1 MTVLAALGFCG
12 GLPNVMAASVVSV
25 WASVAGWSVQ
35 AIGLIAL
42 MTFPYALKFLW
53 APLVDRVRLPWSGA
67 LGQRRSWLVV
77 GQIGAAGALL
87 GMAWCGA
94 GPTAPGEGQTWTPEV
109 ARVAE
114 VRNAL
119 FMALLAVMVLFSATQ
134 DIVADAYRTEVLE
147 RRLFGVGAAFFVSGF
162 RVAFVV
168 VGALVLQAADRIG
181 WGPAV
186 ACVGLMALVGACVPL
201 LAPEPPRR
209 APPEPGLRAAVV
221 EPVAELWR
229 TWGARVLVLGAFVLL
244 FRLPDQLANAMT
256 SPLLVRGLG
265 YTPSDIGWV
274 RQGLGFTLTIAGALT
289 GGWLVARLGIVR
301 CLWIFGALQALSN
314 AGFMVLARAYHA
326 TEAVPAAAG
335 STPVLALVPVIAIEA
350 FAGGLV
356 SAGFVAFLMS
366 VCSLR
371 NVATQYA
378 LLTALMAASGA
389 LGGALSGWMTHH
401 MDYEGF
407 FLASVL
413 AGAPGVALI
422 AFVRRP
428 PLPRAESVRLG
439 SVEPARAGPGAEVA
453 PPLAAR

>member
-1 MTVLAALGFCG
+1 MAVLAALGFCG
-12 GLPNVMAASVVSV
+12 GLPNVMATSVVSV

-42 MTFPYALKFLW
+42 LSFPYALKFLW
-53 APLVDRVRLPWSGA
+53 APVVDRVRLPWTGV
-67 LGQRRSWLVV
+67 LGQRRSWIVL
-77 GQIGAAGALL
+77 GQVGAACAIL

-94 GPTAPGEGQTWTPEV
+94 GPTAPASGAEWTPEE
-109 ARVAE
+109 ARSAE
-114 VRNAL
+114 MRNVL

-147 RRLFGVGAAFFVSGF
+147 KRLFGLGAGFFVSGF

-168 VGALVLQAADRIG
+168 VGALVLQSADRYG

-186 ACVGLMALVGACVPL
+186 AGVGVLALLGACVPL

-229 TWGARVLVLGAFVLL
+229 EWGGRVLVLAAFVLL

-265 YTPSDIGWV
+265 YSPTDIGWV

-289 GGWLVARLGIVR
+289 GGWLVARLGMVR
-301 CLWIFGALQALSN
+301 CLWIFGVLQALSN
-314 AGFMVLARAYHA
+314 AGFMVLARTYHA
-326 TEAVPAAAG
+326 SEAVPALAG
-335 STPVLALVPVIAIEA
+335 ATPISALVPVIAIEA

-366 VCSLR
+366 VCTLR

-413 AGAPGVALI
+413 AGIPGVALI
-422 AFVRRP
+422 AFVRRGRTP
-428 PLPRAESVRLG
+428 LVAGATDAASFARGASAPLP
-439 SVEPARAGPGAEVA
+439 AR
-453 PPLAAR
+453 